1 MADNKNV
8 TNEAEVVTTPNG
20 NDVTVVEKE
29 GFFKKAGKF
38 IKKHGKKIAIGA
50 AGIGV
55 GVLGYALGSKN
66 SSSHKGSNSDDMI
79 DCSEYDDPEFEEY
92 VTNDDQQ

>member
-1 MADNKNV
+1 MAKENV
-8 TNEAEVVTTPNG
+8 TNEAEVVTTTPNG

-50 AGIGV
+50 AGVGI

-66 SSSHKGSNSDDMI
+66 SSSKGSNSDDMI
-79 DCSEYDDPEFEEY
+79 DCSVDDDPEFEDVANFEE
-92 VTNDDQQ
+92 QQ